1 MNSDGAQQFPCDA
14 KNAVALAEVER
25 PRFSICTIVNR
36 PAQYAEMVKSFQAGG
51 FTAAAGCE
59 YLYLDNSSSNQYEA
73 YSGYNFFL
81 RFARGKYLILCHQDV
96 FLIEDG
102 IDRLNKVIG
111 ELDAL
116 DPTWGLFGN
125 SGYYWPNR
133 KVIRIRDLAG
143 ENQSVGG
150 PFPRKCH
157 SLDENFI
164 VVRADANL
172 ALSSDLTG
180 FHLYATELCLVAAG
194 LGYHSYVVDFF
205 LHHAGDAIMD
215 RTYGLI
221 RSAMIR
227 KYSHMSGMRL
237 VRTPCSDLVFT
248 PWAPLTW
255 LANTRPGWR
264 ISRLVSRVFGSPPK
278 SNQKISF

>member
-1 MNSDGAQQFPCDA
+1 MNENCEEQFPREA
-14 KNAVALAEVER
+14 ANAAALSEVER
-25 PRFSICTIVNR
+25 PRFSICSIVNR

-59 YLYLDNSSSNQYEA
+59 YLYLDNSSSNRYEA

-81 RFARGKYLILCHQDV
+81 RFAKGKYLILCHQDV
-96 FLIEDG
+96 SLIEDG
-102 IDRLNKVIG
+102 FDRMNEVIE
-111 ELDAL
+111 ELEAL
-116 DPTWGLFGN
+116 DPDWGLFGN
-125 SGYYWPNR
+125 SGFYWPSR
-133 KVIRIRDLAG
+133 KAIRISDHVG
-143 ENQSVGG
+143 ENQSIGG
-150 PFPRKCH
+150 PFPQKCY

-172 ALSSDLTG
+172 ALSADLAG
-180 FHLYATELCLVAAG
+180 FHLYGTELCLVAAE
-194 LGYHSYVVDFF
+194 LGRQSYVVDFY

-227 KYSHMSGMRL
+227 KYSGMSGIRR
-237 VRTPCSDLVFT
+237 VRTPCTDLVFT

-264 ISRLVSRVFGSPPK
+264 ISHLVSRVFGSPPK
-278 SNQKISF
+278 PNQKISF